1 MNDIVLKPITE
12 ATYLTV
18 ENAWRYRA
26 ILRYFYEQHERIRQ
40 FLFPDEIYHFL
51 KQYEAF
57 RGYTMEMLQ
66 TDLDQLVKWKNLMAR
81 QETGRVR
88 TIEEFKKKRFRYQC
102 SPYTVEIE
110 RMVKSLENMGGSFGG
125 SLEKTL
131 FDRLYE
137 SINKIHEVIF
147 KDNLDALPLDELFRN
162 WEDVFDYY
170 KKMVQNSADYIAY
183 VSSENVEEKMQME
196 SFLIYKD
203 SFTEYLR
210 DFIISLQKTSLH
222 IELQL
227 KEISDEDL
235 NRYIEKIV
243 EYQKRIPR
251 LEEVAITTDEL
262 VVKWLDSWNSMKEWF
277 LGIDGETSELHQLQE
292 KTNETIRKLTRFAQR
307 LGEKYQ
313 NLRSRKKDYLHLA
326 AWFAELDSLEEAHK
340 LSSAVFGVFHTK
352 HIYAEEKATE
362 DIYKDVWEEAPT
374 VLTIKPKIRQ
384 YREKTKPSSLTDHK
398 LEKEM
403 VLNEYLNQKEAEEH
417 QIFQYIQD
425 HKIIFGN
432 LPLIDK
438 SVRKILL
445 QWLTKAL
452 STKNQTTKVE
462 IGKRIKVRKIND
474 ELITLQSTDGELVMP
489 NFEIQIL
496 EGE

>member
-147 KDNLDALPLDELFRN
+147 RE
-162 WEDVFDYY
+162 
-170 KKMVQNSADYIAY
+170 
-183 VSSENVEEKMQME
+183 EN
-196 SFLIYKD
+196 
-203 SFTEYLR
+203 T
-210 DFIISLQKTSLH
+210 H
-222 IELQL
+222 
-227 KEISDEDL
+227 
-235 NRYIEKIV
+235 
-243 EYQKRIPR
+243 
-251 LEEVAITTDEL
+251 
-262 VVKWLDSWNSMKEWF
+262 
-277 LGIDGETSELHQLQE
+277 
-292 KTNETIRKLTRFAQR
+292 
-307 LGEKYQ
+307 
-313 NLRSRKKDYLHLA
+313 
-326 AWFAELDSLEEAHK
+326 
-340 LSSAVFGVFHTK
+340 
-352 HIYAEEKATE
+352 
-362 DIYKDVWEEAPT
+362 
-374 VLTIKPKIRQ
+374 
-384 YREKTKPSSLTDHK
+384 
-398 LEKEM
+398 
-403 VLNEYLNQKEAEEH
+403 
-417 QIFQYIQD
+417 
-425 HKIIFGN
+425 
-432 LPLIDK
+432 
-438 SVRKILL
+438 
-445 QWLTKAL
+445 
-452 STKNQTTKVE
+452 
-462 IGKRIKVRKIND
+462 
-474 ELITLQSTDGELVMP
+474 
-489 NFEIQIL
+489 
-496 EGE
+496 

>member
-1 MNDIVLKPITE
+1 MNDTVLKPIVE
-12 ATYLTV
+12 AAYLTA

-66 TDLDQLVKWKNLMAR
+66 TDLEQLVKWKNLMAR

-110 RMVKSLENMGGSFGG
+110 RMVRSLENMGGSFGG

-137 SINKIHEVIF
+137 SINKIHELIF
-147 KDNLDALPLDELFRN
+147 KDNLDAIPLEELFRN

-183 VSSENVEEKMQME
+183 VSSENVEEKMQTE

-222 IELQL
+222 IELLL
-227 KEISDEDL
+227 KEIRDEDL
-235 NRYIEKIV
+235 NRYIGKIV

-307 LGEKYQ
+307 LGEKHQ

-326 AWFAELDSLEEAHK
+326 AWFATLDSIEEAHK

-362 DIYKDVWEEAPT
+362 DIYKDIWGEPPT

-384 YREKTKPSSLTDHK
+384 YREKTKPSALTDHK
-398 LEKEM
+398 LEKEI
-403 VLNEYLNQKEAEEH
+403 VLNEYLNQKEAEKH
-417 QIFQYIQD
+417 QIFEYIKD
-425 HKIIFGN
+425 HKIIFGD
-432 LPLIDK
+432 LPVIDK
-438 SVRKILL
+438 SIRKILL

>member
-1 MNDIVLKPITE
+1 MVLKPIPE

-26 ILRYFYEQHERIRQ
+26 ILRYFYEQHERMRQ
-40 FLFPDEIYHFL
+40 FLFPEEIFHFL
-51 KQYEAF
+51 KEHDAF
-57 RGYTMEMLQ
+57 REYTMDMLQ
-66 TDLDQLVKWKNLMAR
+66 NDLDQLVKWKNVIAR

-110 RMVKSLENMGGSFGG
+110 RMVKALENMGGSFGG

-137 SINKIHEVIF
+137 AINKIHILIAGN
-147 KDNLDALPLDELFRN
+147 KLDTTPLDELFRN

-170 KKMVQNSADYIAY
+170 KKMYQNSADYIAY
-183 VSSENVEEKMQME
+183 VSSENVEEKMQTE
-196 SFLIYKD
+196 SFLLYKD

-210 DFIISLQKTSLH
+210 DFIISLQQTSLH

-227 KEISDEDL
+227 KEIHEDAIK
-235 NRYIEKIV
+235 RYIEKVV
-243 EYQKRIPR
+243 EYQQRIPR
-251 LEEVAITTDEL
+251 LEEAAVSPEEL
-262 VVKWLDSWNSMKEWF
+262 MTKWLDSWNGIKEWF
-277 LGIDGETSELHQLQE
+277 LGSDGQTSELSQLQD

-307 LGEKYQ
+307 LGEKHQ

-326 AWFAELDSLEEAHK
+326 AWFSELKSLEEAHK

-362 DIYKDVWEEAPT
+362 DIYKDVWEEEPT
-374 VLTIKPKIRQ
+374 VLTIKPRIRQ
-384 YREKTKPSSLTDHK
+384 YREKTKPSALHDHK
-398 LEKEM
+398 LEKEI
-403 VLNEYLNQKEAEEH
+403 VLNEYLDQKEAEKN
-417 QIFQYIQD
+417 QMLQYIQD
-425 HKIIFGN
+425 DKIVFKN
-432 LPLIDK
+432 LPKIDGRI
-438 SVRKILL
+438 RKILL
-445 QWLTKAL
+445 QWLAKAL
-452 STKNQTTKVE
+452 SNKDQTTKVE
-462 IGKRIKVRKIND
+462 IGKRIKVRKIN
-474 ELITLQSTDGELVMP
+474 EEQILLQSTDGDLMMP

>member
-1 MNDIVLKPITE
+1 MVLKPIAE
-12 ATYLTV
+12 VTYLTV

-183 VSSENVEEKMQME
+183 VSSENVEEKMQTE

-203 SFTEYLR
+203 SFAEYLR

-262 VVKWLDSWNSMKEWF
+262 IVKWLDSWNSMKEWF

-352 HIYAEEKATE
+352 HIYAEEKTTE

-403 VLNEYLNQKEAEEH
+403 VLNEYLNQKEAEEN
-417 QIFQYIQD
+417 QIFRYIQD

>member
-1 MNDIVLKPITE
+1 MNNLILKPISE

-18 ENAWRYRA
+18 DNAWRYRA
-26 ILRYFYEQHERIRQ
+26 ILRYFYEQHERMRQ
-40 FLFPDEIYHFL
+40 FLFPEEIFHFL
-51 KQYEAF
+51 KKHNAF
-57 RGYTMEMLQ
+57 REYTMDMMQ
-66 TDLDQLVKWKNLMAR
+66 NDLDQLVKWKNIIAR

-110 RMVKSLENMGGSFGG
+110 RMVRTLENMGGSFGG

-137 SINKIHEVIF
+137 AIKKIYTLIS
-147 KDNLDALPLDELFRN
+147 KKNLGETPLEEIFRN

-183 VSSENVEEKMQME
+183 VSSENVEEKMQTE
-196 SFLIYKD
+196 SFLLYKD

-210 DFIISLQKTSLH
+210 DFIISLQQTSLH

-227 KEISDEDL
+227 KEINEDAIKL
-235 NRYIEKIV
+235 YIEKVV
-243 EYQKRIPR
+243 EYQQRIPR
-251 LEEVAITTDEL
+251 LEEIAVTNEEIMT
-262 VVKWLDSWNSMKEWF
+262 KWIDSWNGMKEWF
-277 LGIDGETSELHQLQE
+277 LGSDGQTSELNQLQE

-307 LGEKYQ
+307 LGEKHQ

-340 LSSAVFGVFHTK
+340 VSSAVFGVFHTK
-352 HIYAEEKATE
+352 HIFADEKATE
-362 DIYKDVWEEAPT
+362 DIYKDIWEKEPT
-374 VLTIKPKIRQ
+374 VLTIKPRIRQ
-384 YREKTKPSSLTDHK
+384 YREKTKPSALHDHK

-403 VLNEYLNQKEAEEH
+403 VLNEYLDQKEAEKN
-417 QIFQYIQD
+417 QMLQYIQD
-425 HKIIFGN
+425 DKIIFKN
-432 LPLIDK
+432 LPKIDGTI
-438 SVRKILL
+438 RKILL
-445 QWLTKAL
+445 QWLAKAL
-452 STKNQTTKVE
+452 SNKDQTTKVE
-462 IGKRIKVRKIND
+462 IGNRIKVSKIND
-474 ELITLQSTDGELVMP
+474 EQITLRSTDGDLIMP

>member
-1 MNDIVLKPITE
+1 
-12 ATYLTV
+12 
-18 ENAWRYRA
+18 
-26 ILRYFYEQHERIRQ
+26 
-40 FLFPDEIYHFL
+40 
-51 KQYEAF
+51 
-57 RGYTMEMLQ
+57 
-66 TDLDQLVKWKNLMAR
+66 
-81 QETGRVR
+81 
-88 TIEEFKKKRFRYQC
+88 
-102 SPYTVEIE
+102 
-110 RMVKSLENMGGSFGG
+110 MVK
-125 SLEKTL
+125 
-131 FDRLYE
+131 
-137 SINKIHEVIF
+137 
-147 KDNLDALPLDELFRN
+147 A
-162 WEDVFDYY
+162 
-170 KKMVQNSADYIAY
+170 
-183 VSSENVEEKMQME
+183 
-196 SFLIYKD
+196 
-203 SFTEYLR
+203 
-210 DFIISLQKTSLH
+210 
-222 IELQL
+222 
-227 KEISDEDL
+227 
-235 NRYIEKIV
+235 
-243 EYQKRIPR
+243 
-251 LEEVAITTDEL
+251 
-262 VVKWLDSWNSMKEWF
+262 
-277 LGIDGETSELHQLQE
+277 SELHQLQE

-352 HIYAEEKATE
+352 HIYAEEKTTE

-403 VLNEYLNQKEAEEH
+403 VLNEYLNQKEAEEN

>member
-1 MNDIVLKPITE
+1 MNNLILKPISE

-18 ENAWRYRA
+18 DNAWRYRA
-26 ILRYFYEQHERIRQ
+26 ILRYFYEQHERMRQ
-40 FLFPDEIYHFL
+40 FLFPEEVFHFL
-51 KQYEAF
+51 KKHDAF
-57 RGYTMEMLQ
+57 REYTMDMMQ
-66 TDLDQLVKWKNLMAR
+66 NDLDQLVKWKNIIAR

-110 RMVKSLENMGGSFGG
+110 RMVRTLENMGGSFGG

-137 SINKIHEVIF
+137 AIKKIYTLIS
-147 KDNLDALPLDELFRN
+147 KNNLNEIPLEDLFRN

-183 VSSENVEEKMQME
+183 VSSENVEEKMQTE
-196 SFLIYKD
+196 SFLLYKD

-210 DFIISLQKTSLH
+210 DFIISLQQTSLH

-227 KEISDEDL
+227 KEMNEDAIKL
-235 NRYIEKIV
+235 YIEKVV
-243 EYQKRIPR
+243 EYQQRIPR
-251 LEEVAITTDEL
+251 LEETAVTNEEL
-262 VVKWLDSWNSMKEWF
+262 MTKWIDSWNGMKEWF
-277 LGIDGETSELHQLQE
+277 LGSDGQTSELNQLQE

-307 LGEKYQ
+307 LGEKHQ

-340 LSSAVFGVFHTK
+340 VSSAVFGVFHTK
-352 HIYAEEKATE
+352 HIFAQEKETE
-362 DIYKDVWEEAPT
+362 DIYKDIWETEPT
-374 VLTIKPKIRQ
+374 VLTVKPRIRQ
-384 YREKTKPSSLTDHK
+384 YREKTKPSALLDHK

-403 VLNEYLNQKEAEEH
+403 VLNEYLDQKEAEKN
-417 QIFQYIQD
+417 QMLQYIQD
-425 HKIIFGN
+425 DKIIFNN
-432 LPLIDK
+432 LPKIDGTI
-438 SVRKILL
+438 RKILL
-445 QWLTKAL
+445 QWLAKAL
-452 STKNQTTKVE
+452 ANKDQTTKVE
-462 IGKRIKVRKIND
+462 IGKRIKVNKIND
-474 ELITLQSTDGELVMP
+474 EQIILRSTDGDLIMP

>member
-1 MNDIVLKPITE
+1 
-12 ATYLTV
+12 
-18 ENAWRYRA
+18 
-26 ILRYFYEQHERIRQ
+26 
-40 FLFPDEIYHFL
+40 
-51 KQYEAF
+51 
-57 RGYTMEMLQ
+57 MEMLQ
-66 TDLDQLVKWKNLMAR
+66 TDLDQTLVKWKNLMAR

-147 KDNLDALPLDELFRN
+147 KDNLDAIPLDELFRN

-183 VSSENVEEKMQME
+183 VSSENVEEKMQTE

-352 HIYAEEKATE
+352 HI
-362 DIYKDVWEEAPT
+362 
-374 VLTIKPKIRQ
+374 
-384 YREKTKPSSLTDHK
+384 
-398 LEKEM
+398 
-403 VLNEYLNQKEAEEH
+403 
-417 QIFQYIQD
+417 
-425 HKIIFGN
+425 
-432 LPLIDK
+432 
-438 SVRKILL
+438 
-445 QWLTKAL
+445 
-452 STKNQTTKVE
+452 
-462 IGKRIKVRKIND
+462 
-474 ELITLQSTDGELVMP
+474 
-489 NFEIQIL
+489 
-496 EGE
+496 